1 MEIAFDTTE
10 SEIEKQQLKFT
21 LEAEKTIT
29 ECIGILYRENGVSTA
44 IIEVLRK
51 LGNFLSAERTYIIYI
66 KDELMYNDYEWCAE
80 NIISQKNTLQGIPLA
95 MIDRWIPYFKNDKCV
110 IFEKL
115 EEIKEISL
123 EEYEILDSQS
133 ITSLV

>member
-1 MEIAFDTTE
+1 
-10 SEIEKQQLKFT
+10 
-21 LEAEKTIT
+21 
-29 ECIGILYRENGVSTA
+29 
-44 IIEVLRK
+44 
-51 LGNFLSAERTYIIYI
+51 
-66 KDELMYNDYEWCAE
+66 
-80 NIISQKNTLQGIPLA
+80 

-110 IFEKL
+110 IIENL